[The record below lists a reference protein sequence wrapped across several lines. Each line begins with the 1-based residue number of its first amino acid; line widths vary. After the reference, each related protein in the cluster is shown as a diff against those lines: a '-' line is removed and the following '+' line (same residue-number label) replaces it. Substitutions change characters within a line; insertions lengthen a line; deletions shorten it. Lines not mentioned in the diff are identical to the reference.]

1 MIVKTNLDQLSREER
16 EVHISYDEITKQWL
30 VEASVGK
37 YINKFR
43 KMGWKEI
50 RTLQYQ
56 DGRTAIAWFV
66 APEFAL
72 SIRKPVRKTQSEEQR
87 KASSER
93 MRAMRNKSVAQT
105 GEVDYEE

>member
-1 MIVKTNLDQLSREER
+1 MEQLSREER

-72 SIRKPVRKTQSEEQR
+72 SIRKPVKKTQSEEQR

-93 MRAMRNKSVAQT
+93 MRATRNKNATQI
-105 GEVDYEE
+105 GEIDDE

>member
-1 MIVKTNLDQLSREER
+1 MVVKTNLDQLSREER

-30 VEASVGK
+30 VEAPVGK
-37 YINKFR
+37 YIHKFR

-72 SIRKPVRKTQSEEQR
+72 SIRKPVKKTQSEEQR

>member
-30 VEASVGK
+30 VETSVGK

-93 MRAMRNKSVAQT
+93 MKTMRNKNATQI
-105 GEVDYEE
+105 GEIDDE

>member
-1 MIVKTNLDQLSREER
+1 MKGEFMSIKVTVDQLSREER

-43 KMGWKEI
+43 KMGWREI
-50 RTLQYQ
+50 RTLEYE

-72 SIRKPVRKTQSEEQR
+72 SIRKPVKRVQSEEQK

-93 MRAMRNKSVAQT
+93 MKAMRSQNVESN
-105 GEVDYEE
+105 

>member
-72 SIRKPVRKTQSEEQR
+72 SIRKPVKKTQSEEQR

-93 MRAMRNKSVAQT
+93 MKAMRNK
-105 GEVDYEE
+105 GMDN

>member
-1 MIVKTNLDQLSREER
+1 MILSTKMEQLSREER
-16 EVHISYDEITKQWL
+16 EVHISYDEITKQWI
-30 VEASVGK
+30 VETSVSK

-72 SIRKPVRKTQSEEQR
+72 SVRKPIRKTQSEEQR

-93 MRAMRNKSVAQT
+93 LKAMRNKNV
-105 GEVDYEE
+105 ECE

>member
-1 MIVKTNLDQLSREER
+1 MVVKTNLEQLSREER
-16 EVHISYDEITKQWL
+16 EVHISYDDITKQWL
-30 VEASVGK
+30 VDASVGK

-43 KMGWKEI
+43 MMGWKEI

-72 SIRKPVRKTQSEEQR
+72 SIRKPVKKTQSEVQR